1 MGCGDSELVWE
12 MGVESDILGRMWPED
27 EEKVDAEVELVV
39 VEGISDSIK
48 CLYMIQNDNEKLLPR
63 DQDI

>member
-48 CLYMIQNDNEKLLPR
+48 CLYMIQND
-63 DQDI
+63 